1 LAAFHKEVLAMD
13 KLQDR
18 KVYETPLVTV
28 ETGFEQ
34 EVLASGSCQPDPDT
48 GAFEGCGGYTTDQP

>member
-1 LAAFHKEVLAMD
+1 MD